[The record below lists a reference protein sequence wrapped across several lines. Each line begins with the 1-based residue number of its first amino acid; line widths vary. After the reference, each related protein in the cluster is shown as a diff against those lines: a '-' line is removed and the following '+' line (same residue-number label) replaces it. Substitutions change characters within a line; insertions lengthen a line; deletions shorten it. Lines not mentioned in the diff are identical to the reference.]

1 MATFGLA
8 KSDLLNNVK
17 LKVYNSSACSNVYPA
32 MIKNWNTQIC
42 AGDINGGKDTCQG
55 DSGGPLYVLDTIN
68 GKSKYVL
75 SGITSYGY
83 ECAIAGYFNDFCSF
97 FLLKLLFFLT

>member
-55 DSGGPLYVLDTIN
+55 DSGGWQN
-68 GKSKYVL
+68 FKSFH
-75 SGITSYGY
+75 
-83 ECAIAGYFNDFCSF
+83 FNSF
-97 FLLKLLFFLT
+97 K